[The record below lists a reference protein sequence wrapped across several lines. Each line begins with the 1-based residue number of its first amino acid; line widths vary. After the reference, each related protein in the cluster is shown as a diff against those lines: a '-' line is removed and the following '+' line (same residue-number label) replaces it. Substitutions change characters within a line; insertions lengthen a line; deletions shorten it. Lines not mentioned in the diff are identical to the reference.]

1 MNSTGSLSIHMAV
14 KFRQFSIQ
22 LETLFDL
29 YLGSPPGVL
38 NPEIRLHKPV
48 AFLEYCG

>member
-22 LETLFDL
+22 SETL
-29 YLGSPPGVL
+29 
-38 NPEIRLHKPV
+38 
-48 AFLEYCG
+48 LEPIPWEPAWSAEPRDQVT